1 MNHSI
6 LLFQK
11 SAIYSSDKFITTIL
25 RTYLVSRVLFLTVLL
40 AGLIVVSTSTPV
52 WAAQLDARINPNSD
66 SSPFKM
72 NYQKTVFIEY
82 PNGGALFDNLREK
95 EWTIA
100 GTADSSNPGVQE
112 LMNKLNQ
119 RILNDGS
126 HAKISDLNVSYD
138 FHLKGRNINTS
149 VDYKVILEGT
159 LTDYVITKDSQRTL
173 VDLGWRG
180 LTVDGEIVIDGVEI
194 NIPINILRDQEPEI
208 YAVFVGTE
216 AEDVLHRNLIDAS
229 FILQQP
235 LTNWHFLFDPTG
247 INVDAGTFGLGEE
260 ISGFVVSSWT
270 MGESSIREGRQVE
283 RVFEAEV
290 VADQRYVVRS
300 VQSSDQ
306 GNLYTIG
313 FGALDVLD
321 GVEIAGVTPKP
332 PEGYATTSTGDFPI
346 FIVYGMA
353 GLAAVAGIA
362 FFFISNRSLKNEKV
376 GQQGIDPSNLVGYQ
390 TSASSGGYQTNRGEA
405 QLRDSSDYQQTRSVY
420 EDSSQYQQSSPPP
433 QGSAPS
439 TTEEAA
445 CGCAASAE
453 MGSECDCSMQGSCL
467 CDGTCRCNA
476 DICKEQVRSMS

>member
-1 MNHSI
+1 MFGI
-6 LLFQK
+6 L
-11 SAIYSSDKFITTIL
+11 
-25 RTYLVSRVLFLTVLL
+25 LVSRALLLTVLL
-40 AGLIVVSTSTPV
+40 AGIIVIGTSTPA
-52 WAAQLDARINPNSD
+52 WAAQLDARINPNND

-82 PNGGALFDNLREK
+82 PNGGKIFDDLRGK

-100 GTADSSNPGVQE
+100 GTAGLTNPGVQE
-112 LMNKLNQ
+112 LMDKLNNGIQ
-119 RILNDGS
+119 SDGS
-126 HAKISDLNVSYD
+126 QARISDLNVTYD
-138 FHLKGRNINTS
+138 FHLKARTINTS
-149 VDYKVILEGT
+149 IDYKVILEGT
-159 LTDYVITKDSQRTL
+159 LTDYVITKDTQRTL

-180 LTVDGEIVIDGVEI
+180 LSADGEIVIDDVEI
-194 NIPINILRDQEPEI
+194 NIPITLLRDQEPEV
-208 YAVFVGTE
+208 YAILTGTN
-216 AEDVLHRNLIDAS
+216 AEDILNKNLINAD
-229 FILQQP
+229 FILEQP

-247 INVDAGTFGLGEE
+247 INVDAGTFGLDEE

-290 VADQRYVVRS
+290 VSDETYVVRS

-313 FGALDVLD
+313 FGALDMLD
-321 GVEIAGVTPKP
+321 DVEIVGVTPTP

-346 FIVYGMA
+346 YIVYGMA
-353 GLAAVAGIA
+353 GVAAIAGIA
-362 FFFISNRSLKNEKV
+362 FFFVSSRSLKNQEI
-376 GQQGIDPSNLVGYQ
+376 GQQGIDPNNLVGYQ

-405 QLRDSSDYQQTRSVY
+405 QLRDDSDYQQTRNVY
-420 EDSSQYQQSSPPP
+420 EETSQQSPPSPQAASP
-433 QGSAPS
+433 

-453 MGSECDCSMQGSCL
+453 MGSECDCEMQGSCL